1 MPDLKERLVEDMK
14 KAMREKSKKE
24 LSVIRMARAAIKNKE
39 INNQKELNNQEVIEV
54 LSGQVKKIRESI
66 EDFIKGDRTDA
77 VEEAKN
83 EIKILQRYLPEQMGE
98 NEINNLVD
106 EIIEEVEATDMSDM
120 GKVMKT
126 IMPRV
131 KGRVDGSEVN
141 RIVREKLQ

>member
-24 LSVIRMARAAIKNKE
+24 LSVIRMVRAAIKNKE

-131 KGRVDGSEVN
+131 KGRADGSEVN